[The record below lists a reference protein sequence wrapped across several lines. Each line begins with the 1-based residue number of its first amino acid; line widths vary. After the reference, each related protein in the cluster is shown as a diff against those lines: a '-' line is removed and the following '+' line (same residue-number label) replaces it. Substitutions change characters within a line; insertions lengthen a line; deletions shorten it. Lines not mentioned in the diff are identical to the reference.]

1 VAFRGTFDYSLDAK
15 NRLTVPARFRS
26 ALSDGVVLAKQ
37 LTGCVAVW
45 RPDDYDGYMQTALAG
60 LNPLSDEA
68 TKLGQFFNANAHDT
82 ELDAAGRIGIPP
94 FLIEHAGLGK
104 EVVVTG
110 AGRWLEIW
118 DRQTWQGYNARLA
131 DEVAGITA
139 RLGDAG

>member
-1 VAFRGTFDYSLDAK
+1 MAFRGTFDYSLDAK

-26 ALSDGVVLAKQ
+26 ALSDGAVLAKQ
-37 LTGCVAVW
+37 LSGCIAVW
-45 RPDDYDGYMQTALAG
+45 RPDDYDAYMQAALERFH
-60 LNPLSDEA
+60 PMSDEA
-68 TKLGQFFNANAHDT
+68 TKLAQYFNANSHDT
-82 ELDAAGRIGIPP
+82 ELDAAGRIGIPKM
-94 FLIEHAGLGK
+94 LLDHARLGK

-118 DRQTWQGYNARLA
+118 DRQAWEAYNARLA